1 MAQQP
6 DILDGP
12 LIRLQEFLRVEVLP
26 QLRLVNVASTASYYS
41 TLRTA
46 IRQQLWT
53 VEPKLHQS
61 WPNSTRIIRKRKRSK
76 STSSRLPQEHSFLA
90 PPEAHRKYRQLQLW
104 EASLTT
110 EISDSSNPTDI
121 QVAQPANSK
130 EENINMESM
139 EQLSQ
144 VQWLHRWFDESTQE
158 ELTPL
163 SATDTWTGSPILRF
177 LVRHKQQGH
186 RSRR

>member
-1 MAQQP
+1 VAHQL

-12 LIRLQEFLRVEVLP
+12 LIRLQEFLRVEALP

-53 VEPKLHQS
+53 VEPKLHQT
-61 WPNSTRIIRKRKRSK
+61 WPDSTRITQKRKHSK
-76 STSSRLPQEHSFLA
+76 STSSRRPQEHSSLA
-90 PPEAHRKYRQLQLW
+90 SPEAHKKYRQLQLW
-104 EASLTT
+104 EASQSI
-110 EISDSSNPTDI
+110 EISDSSNPKDI
-121 QVAQPANSK
+121 QVAQLANSQ
-130 EENINMESM
+130 EENVIMESM
-139 EQLSQ
+139 EQLAQ

-163 SATDTWTGSPILRF
+163 PATDT
-177 LVRHKQQGH
+177 
-186 RSRR
+186 